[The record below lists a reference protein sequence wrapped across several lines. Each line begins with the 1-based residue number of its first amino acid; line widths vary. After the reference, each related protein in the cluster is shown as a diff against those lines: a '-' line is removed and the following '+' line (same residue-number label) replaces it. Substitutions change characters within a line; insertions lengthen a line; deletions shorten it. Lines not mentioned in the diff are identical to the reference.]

1 MDFRTMIDYLKDKQ
15 WENNELW
22 KALAIIVIASI
33 LTTPILGVPLG
44 IIVYLYMYEREEM
57 EQYKRNRRK

>member
-15 WENNELW
+15 WENNELGM
-22 KALAIIVIASI
+22 AIAIIVIASI
-33 LTTPILGVPLG
+33 FTTPILGVPLG